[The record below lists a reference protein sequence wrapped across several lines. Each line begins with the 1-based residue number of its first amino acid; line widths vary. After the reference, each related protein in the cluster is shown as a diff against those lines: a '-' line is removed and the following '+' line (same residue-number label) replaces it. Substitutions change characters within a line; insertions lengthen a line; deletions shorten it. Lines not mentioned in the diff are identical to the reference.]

1 MIMARKTINMLDK
14 SETVRLAVYLS
25 TNKDT
30 LKHKTAS
37 DIATAAMAALGF
49 KITKDNVGNM
59 AEDAGLIIKGE
70 AGVKRPNRR
79 LDKLITD
86 VAALNQRIE
95 GYERS
100 IATLEQMIGQVSEDL
115 QKLELDLGG
124 KILS

>member
-1 MIMARKTINMLDK
+1 MARKTINMLDK
-14 SETVRLAVYLS
+14 SETVRLAVYLFQ
-25 TNKDT
+25 NRDT

-37 DIATAAMAALGF
+37 EVAASASGALGF
-49 KITKDNVGNM
+49 KVTKDNVGNM
-59 AEDAGLIIKGE
+59 AEDAALVLKNE

-79 LDKLITD
+79 VDTLVEQ
-86 VAALNQRIE
+86 VAALTQRIE

-115 QKLELDLGG
+115 QKLELDLGS